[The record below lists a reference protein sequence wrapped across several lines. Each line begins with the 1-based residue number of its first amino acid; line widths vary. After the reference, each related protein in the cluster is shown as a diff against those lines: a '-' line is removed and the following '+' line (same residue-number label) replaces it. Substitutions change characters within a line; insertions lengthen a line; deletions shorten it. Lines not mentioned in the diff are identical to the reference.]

1 MATGQGMN
9 SEISRKLVILRF
21 LLVQFA
27 MRAHVQFP
35 VDYRLPYHENHEQHD
50 GLSESDDGESA
61 EDNRHVQGD
70 HARVGSHHLLP
81 QGSFQVF
88 LLAEKIEDKGNCV
101 ASDQS
106 QRRPL
111 QFHKEVESVDS
122 LPRLAKR
129 VTKQSK
135 HKDSVNDRED
145 PKMDEEKPGLKDS
158 PDDFDCSAFLAP
170 DQEHANGID
179 EPDDDV
185 FEPVEHNDIKNPP
198 APEYCAEQGD
208 RVGCDEK
215 NHRKIEGS

>member
-1 MATGQGMN
+1 M
-9 SEISRKLVILRF
+9 
-21 LLVQFA
+21 
-27 MRAHVQFP
+27 QFP

-198 APEYCAEQGD
+198 APEY
-208 RVGCDEK
+208 
-215 NHRKIEGS
+215 